1 MPIGFLTDAERE
13 RLDGFP
19 AQVVPGDVETYFTLS
34 RADRRQVPRT
44 TSAAN
49 RLGFALQLGT
59 LRFLGFCPDDLS
71 TAPEAVVAFVAKQ
84 IDVPPGELARYGR
97 RGQTR
102 TEHLRQIRRY
112 LRFRKATAS
121 DLVQVEGWLV
131 DRALE
136 HDRPTLLLRLA
147 CEHLLELRI
156 ERPGITHLERVV
168 ASGRRRAQQETYRR
182 LEPILTR
189 DCKARLDD
197 LMTVDAGTGRSK
209 LAWLQ
214 QSATTYSPPMIL
226 ATLEK
231 RACCRR
237 WGVDRWDLSS
247 LTPNR
252 LKFLAQ
258 IARRSTTQA
267 LQRMPEQRRYP
278 ILVAFLGQTPAST

>member
-1 MPIGFLTDAERE
+1 MPIGFLSDAERE
-13 RLDGFP
+13 RLDSFP
-19 AQVVPGDVETYFTLS
+19 TQIVPGDIETYFTLS
-34 RADRRQVPRT
+34 RSDRAEIPRT

-59 LRFLGFCPDDLS
+59 LRFWGFCPDDLS
-71 TAPEAVVAFVAKQ
+71 TIPEAVVAFVAKQ
-84 IDVPPGELARYGR
+84 LDVAPDELQRYGR

-112 LRFRKATAS
+112 VRFRKATDS
-121 DLVQVEGWLV
+121 DLARLESWLV

-136 HDRPTLLLRLA
+136 HDRPTLLLHLA
-147 CEHLLELRI
+147 GEQLLSLRI
-156 ERPGITHLERVV
+156 ERPGITHLERII
-168 ASGRRRAQQETYRR
+168 AAARQRAQQESYRR
-182 LEPILTR
+182 LASILTR
-189 DCKARLDD
+189 DCKARLDG
-197 LMTVDAGTGRSK
+197 LLAIGAATGRSS

-214 QSATTYSPPMIL
+214 QSAAMYSPPMIL

-231 RACCRR
+231 RACCQG
-237 WGVDRWDLSS
+237 WGVDLWDVSP

-258 IARRSTTQA
+258 IARRSTNQA

-278 ILVAFLGQTPAST
+278 ILVAFL